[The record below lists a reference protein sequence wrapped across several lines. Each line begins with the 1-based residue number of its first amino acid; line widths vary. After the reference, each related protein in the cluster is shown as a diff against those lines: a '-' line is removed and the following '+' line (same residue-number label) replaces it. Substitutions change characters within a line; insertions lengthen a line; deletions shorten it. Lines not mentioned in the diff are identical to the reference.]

1 MSVLS
6 VKGRTRTS
14 PPRLSELP
22 DSTVFGICE
31 GVKII
36 FLLVL
41 SILCYSRSHPG
52 WASAWY
58 RALLGGSYILL
69 GKKGGSG
76 EERAVL
82 WMPRRILP
90 IPPSAPYWYQMQSFV
105 TTPVRIHPSSLY
117 SAGLNNNP
125 QEPPSLAKFTLQ
137 QGPHQG
143 CGQGERSSRCPGRRL
158 GSSCAGGMCSSS
170 ESYSWGAVLPPCTL
184 QGPETP
190 ARVMGC
196 LH

>member
-1 MSVLS
+1 MKADEHGKESLERVKGSSPLSGSSSAFSLTIFCLLMSVLS

-36 FLLVL
+36 SLLVL

-90 IPPSAPYWYQMQSFV
+90 IPPSAPY
-105 TTPVRIHPSSLY
+105 
-117 SAGLNNNP
+117 
-125 QEPPSLAKFTLQ
+125 
-137 QGPHQG
+137 
-143 CGQGERSSRCPGRRL
+143 
-158 GSSCAGGMCSSS
+158 
-170 ESYSWGAVLPPCTL
+170 
-184 QGPETP
+184 
-190 ARVMGC
+190 
-196 LH
+196 